1 MAQDVN
7 GEPVRVV
14 VVDDQEVFRSV
25 LREVIAATPGM
36 ALVGEAASG
45 EQALQAVDELAP
57 QLVIMDKRM
66 PGMGGI
72 EASRRIRD
80 RHPQIVV
87 VLASVE
93 DPTPEVLA
101 ASAATTVVH
110 KRELSPAVLMD
121 VWRDRVA

>member
-66 PGMGGI
+66 SGMGGI

-121 VWRDRVA
+121 VWRDRVT

>member
-66 PGMGGI
+66 PGIGGI

-121 VWRDRVA
+121 VWRDRVT